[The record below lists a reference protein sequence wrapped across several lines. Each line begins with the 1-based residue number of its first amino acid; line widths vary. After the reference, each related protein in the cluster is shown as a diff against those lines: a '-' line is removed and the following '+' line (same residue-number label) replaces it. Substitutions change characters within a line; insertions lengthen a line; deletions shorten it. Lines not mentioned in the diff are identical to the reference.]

1 MGRVLVTDLALL
13 ADAVAAHGVKDTYL
27 LGSRISLKH
36 EAKAA
41 GLPTNRIIEGDESE
55 VLALLGAELFAPA
68 VKKASTKKAKKD
80 EPVVIGES
88 GEWPDGDADEGF
100 SGE

>member
-1 MGRVLVTDLALL
+1 MGRVLVSDIALL

-27 LGSRISLKH
+27 LGSRIGLKH
-36 EAKAA
+36 QAKAA

-68 VKKASTKKAKKD
+68 VKKASTKKAKKE
-80 EPVVIGES
+80 EPVLPAEDV
-88 GEWPDGDADEGF
+88 DEGF

>member
-1 MGRVLVTDLALL
+1 MGRVLVSDIALL

-27 LGSRISLKH
+27 LGSRIGLKH
-36 EAKAA
+36 QAKAA

-68 VKKASTKKAKKD
+68 VKKASTKKAKKEEP
-80 EPVVIGES
+80 EPVLPAEDV
-88 GEWPDGDADEGF
+88 DEGF